1 MKQNISEFER
11 ILRAVLGIYAM
22 LLGFLFLQGVVG
34 MMLGILGA
42 ISTVTGVVGWC
53 GIYTLLGKESVP
65 ESEPAGPAGE
75 QEG

>member
-1 MKQNISEFER
+1 MKPNIGEFER

-42 ISTVTGVVGWC
+42 ISTVTGIVGWC
-53 GIYTLLGKESVP
+53 GIYALLDKEP
-65 ESEPAGPAGE
+65 EPSAEPEPAGE